1 MSHIEKSVYVDK
13 ALSFAQG
20 LAFRYRH
27 EFITPEHI
35 LSALFNQDPFV
46 EAVEECFCHIP
57 VMEEEVDEYLAQ
69 KMEQVPEDTNYEL
82 QFSVQSN
89 HVLKSD
95 IQDVLSSG
103 ADIPKM

>member
-35 LSALFNQDPFV
+35 LSALFNQDTFD
-46 EAVEECFCHIP
+46 ECRICFGHAAASP
-57 VMEEEVDEYLAQ
+57 GQ
-69 KMEQVPEDTNYEL
+69 
-82 QFSVQSN
+82 
-89 HVLKSD
+89 
-95 IQDVLSSG
+95 
-103 ADIPKM
+103 

>member
-35 LSALFNQDPFV
+35 LSALFNQT
-46 EAVEECFCHIP
+46 
-57 VMEEEVDEYLAQ
+57 L
-69 KMEQVPEDTNYEL
+69 L
-82 QFSVQSN
+82 WR
-89 HVLKSD
+89 L
-95 IQDVLSSG
+95 
-103 ADIPKM
+103 

>member
-69 KMEQVPEDTNYEL
+69 KNGTGTGRYQL
-82 QFSVQSN
+82 
-89 HVLKSD
+89 
-95 IQDVLSSG
+95 
-103 ADIPKM
+103 

>member
-35 LSALFNQDPFV
+35 LSALFNQGPFV
-46 EAVEECFCHIP
+46 EAVEECF
-57 VMEEEVDEYLAQ
+57 
-69 KMEQVPEDTNYEL
+69 
-82 QFSVQSN
+82 
-89 HVLKSD
+89 
-95 IQDVLSSG
+95 
-103 ADIPKM
+103 